1 MVFEDEKLLREVLL
15 FVKNVDT
22 KINDMS
28 LEVIDFGELQ
38 NYTKNEVFLK
48 LYWLEENGY
57 LSRNNKLAEK
67 RYTLTLKGN
76 FLYYRMF
83 S

>member
-1 MVFEDEKLLREVLL
+1 MVFEDEKLLQEVLL

-28 LEVIDFGELQ
+28 LEVINFGELR
-38 NYTKNEVFLK
+38 NYTKNEVLLT

-57 LSRNNKLAEK
+57 LSRNNKLTEK

-76 FLYYRMF
+76 FLYERMF

>member
-57 LSRNNKLAEK
+57 LSRNNKLTEK
-67 RYTLTLKGN
+67 RYILTLKGN
-76 FLYYRMF
+76 FLYERMF

>member
-57 LSRNNKLAEK
+57 LSRNNKLTEK
-67 RYTLTLKGN
+67 RYILTLKGN
-76 FLYYRMF
+76 FLNEQMF